1 LNNEERAFEEGKLRA
16 CLNASI
22 SRSQLL
28 RGAGIGLAAAA
39 IPGAALA
46 AVTDPTGTGTSVG
59 TAGTGPTLPQSF
71 GFFPAVT
78 SGTYTS
84 ENIGDIFNVAST
96 AEVFAVTLLTAAVN
110 NATTI
115 GLKGLILQTV
125 QAALAEE
132 QDHLDFLLSVG
143 AKPLTMTF
151 TVPDPKILT
160 DYTTFFSTLEGIEN
174 LFIAAYMTATREFAE
189 LGQPTL
195 AKFAYQ
201 IGGTEAEHRVVVRAA
216 LALNGNDHT
225 PPNNKG
231 FETDLLLYVRDAAT
245 ILTQLGF
252 IGGKG
257 TAAAYPGR
265 AAAVAAIGPMMAG
278 VIQNTPNNATSTV
291 TVAGPA
297 DLTGERK

>member
-1 LNNEERAFEEGKLRA
+1 MNNEEREYEEGKLRA
-16 CLNASI
+16 CLNGSI

-39 IPGAALA
+39 IPGSALA
-46 AVTDPTGTGTSVG
+46 AATTPGTTPAPIGTGNPLS
-59 TAGTGPTLPQSF
+59 QSF
-71 GFFPAVT
+71 NFFPAVT
-78 SGTYTS
+78 SGTYTT

-96 AEVFAVTLLTAAVN
+96 AEVLAVTLLTAAVN

-132 QDHLDFLLSVG
+132 QDHLDFLLAAG

-160 DYTTFFSTLEGIEN
+160 DYTTFFSTLEVAEN
-174 LFIAAYMTATREFAE
+174 LFVAAYMTATREFAE

-195 AKFAYQ
+195 AKYAYQ
-201 IGGTEAEHRVVVRAA
+201 IGGTEAEHRVLVRAA

-257 TAAAYPGR
+257 TPATYPGR
-265 AAAVAAIGPMMAG
+265 AAAITAMGPMMAG

-291 TVAGPA
+291 TVTGPG

>member
-1 LNNEERAFEEGKLRA
+1 MNNEERAYEEGKLRA
-16 CLNASI
+16 CLSGSI
-22 SRSQLL
+22 SRAQLL

-46 AVTDPTGTGTSVG
+46 SATPVGSTTPVSTLPTGG
-59 TAGTGPTLPQSF
+59 TLPQSF
-71 GFFPAVT
+71 NFFPAVT
-78 SGTYTS
+78 SGTYTT
-84 ENIGDIFNVAST
+84 ENIGDIFNIAST

-132 QDHLDFLLSVG
+132 QDHLDFLLTLG
-143 AKPLTMTF
+143 ATPLTMTF

-160 DYTTFFSTLEGIEN
+160 DYTTFFSTLEGIED

-265 AAAVAAIGPMMAG
+265 TAALAAAGPMTAG

-291 TVAGPA
+291 TVTGPG

>member
-1 LNNEERAFEEGKLRA
+1 MNNEEREYEEGKLRA
-16 CLNASI
+16 CLNGSI

-46 AVTDPTGTGTSVG
+46 SVTTPGTTPAPTGTGS
-59 TAGTGPTLPQSF
+59 PLSQSF
-71 GFFPAVT
+71 NFFPAVT

-84 ENIGDIFNVAST
+84 ENIGDIFNIAST

-132 QDHLDFLLSVG
+132 QDHLDFLLAAG
-143 AKPLTMTF
+143 ATPLTMTF

-257 TAAAYPGR
+257 TPAAYPGR
-265 AAAVAAIGPMMAG
+265 AAAVAAAGPMMAG

-291 TVAGPA
+291 TVTGPA

>member
-1 LNNEERAFEEGKLRA
+1 MNNEEREYEEGKLRA
-16 CLNASI
+16 CLNGSI

-46 AVTDPTGTGTSVG
+46 STTTPGTTPAPTGTGNPLT
-59 TAGTGPTLPQSF
+59 QSF
-71 GFFPAVT
+71 NFFPAVT
-78 SGTYTS
+78 SGTYTT

-96 AEVFAVTLLTAAVN
+96 AEVLAVTLLTAAVN

-125 QAALAEE
+125 QAALVEE
-132 QDHLDFLLSVG
+132 QDHLDFLLAAG
-143 AKPLTMTF
+143 ATPLTMTF

-160 DYTTFFSTLEGIEN
+160 DYTTFFSTLEIAEN

-195 AKFAYQ
+195 AKYAYQ
-201 IGGTEAEHRVVVRAA
+201 IGGTEAEHRVLVRAA

-257 TAAAYPGR
+257 TPAAYPGR
-265 AAAVAAIGPMMAG
+265 AAALAAAGPMMAG
-278 VIQNTPNNATSTV
+278 VVQNTPNNATSTV
-291 TVAGPA
+291 TVTGPA
-297 DLTGERK
+297 DLTGPRT

>member
-1 LNNEERAFEEGKLRA
+1 MNNEEREYEEGKLRA
-16 CLNASI
+16 CLNGSI

-39 IPGAALA
+39 IPGSALA
-46 AVTDPTGTGTSVG
+46 AVTTPGTSPGPTTGTGNPLT
-59 TAGTGPTLPQSF
+59 QSF
-71 GFFPAVT
+71 NFFPAVA
-78 SGTYTS
+78 SGTYTT
-84 ENIGDIFNVAST
+84 ENIGDIFNIAST

-132 QDHLDFLLSVG
+132 QDHLDFLLAVG
-143 AKPLTMTF
+143 ATPLTMTF

-160 DYTTFFSTLEGIEN
+160 DYTTFFSTLEGIED

-257 TAAAYPGR
+257 TPAAYPGR
-265 AAAVAAIGPMMAG
+265 AAALAAAGPMTAG

-291 TVAGPA
+291 TVTGPG